1 MQKVI
6 LPLTGDDADDED
18 VPPLDQL
25 QIDVNHL
32 PPLFGLEAP
41 VPEINIHAADGKQV
55 YSNGGYDSHT
65 HKYGELLSRDVHAR
79 VRSVYTLVKLC
90 FDVW

>member
-1 MQKVI
+1 MQ
-6 LPLTGDDADDED
+6 LSLTGDDVDNED

-55 YSNGGYDSHT
+55 YSNGGYDSHA
-65 HKYGELLSRDVHAR
+65 HKYGELLKSDVHAC
-79 VRSVYTLVKLC
+79 VRSVYTLVKLY